1 MVNVHRVRSPHVTFF
16 ESLKIYVGFSDASSA
31 RLRAF
36 APTARPRI
44 APIIDDFYQAITEHP
59 EAHAAIKGGEAQI
72 ARLKNTLNRWLE
84 ELLDG
89 PHDEAYCERRSRI
102 GRMHVQV
109 GLPQQFMFTAMNRIR
124 VRLLHV
130 ALESTPGGRDETCA
144 AVNQILD
151 LELAIMLHTYRED
164 LMAHGLAVERLATIG
179 QMATGVSQELRNPLG
194 VIESSMFLLRK
205 HLGAAADEENVRRHM
220 DRIGA
225 ELNRSN
231 KTIGD
236 LLNLVQIRSPR
247 KFPVNIGELIEHGLR
262 NAQLPDS
269 VTVDVHVQE
278 GLRFDL
284 DFGQMVQVIVHLLK
298 NAEKA
303 MRGQDVAT
311 VRIDAH
317 IEASRLLIRVTD
329 SGPGVP
335 TEVQQRIFEPLYST
349 GPKGAGLGLPLCRK
363 IAEAHGGTLELVTAP
378 GQTGAVFLVTI

>member
-1 MVNVHRVRSPHVTFF
+1 VTFF
-16 ESLKIYVGFSDASSA
+16 ESLKMYVGFSDAASA

-36 APTARPRI
+36 APVAQPRI
-44 APIIDDFYQAITEHP
+44 SPIIDDFYQAITEHP

-124 VRLLHV
+124 VRLLQV
-130 ALESTPGGRDETCA
+130 AMDSTLEERAETCA

-247 KFPVNIGELIEHGLR
+247 KFPVNLAELIEQGIG
-262 NAQLPDS
+262 NAQLPTTVS
-269 VTVDVHVQE
+269 VRVTVQE
-278 GLRFDL
+278 GLKFDL

-303 MRGQDVAT
+303 MRGLDSAT
-311 VRIDAH
+311 VFIDAGIH
-317 IEASRLLIRVTD
+317 DGRLMIRVTD
-329 SGPGVP
+329 TGPGVP
-335 TEVQQRIFEPLYST
+335 AEVQQRIFEPLYST

-363 IAEAHGGTLELVTAP
+363 IAEAHGGTLELLTPP
-378 GQTGAVFLVTI
+378 GQSGATFLITL